1 MVKLVR
7 KYNTLLLN
15 LMAVRKQAHLTGV
28 VERLV
33 IDQGGKPGGY
43 IWDYYNLMTPKE
55 RLEWKERG
63 QTEVS
68 STNLK

>member
-15 LMAVRKQAHLTGV
+15 LMAIRKQAHLTGV

-43 IWDYYNLMTPKE
+43 I
-55 RLEWKERG
+55 
-63 QTEVS
+63 
-68 STNLK
+68 